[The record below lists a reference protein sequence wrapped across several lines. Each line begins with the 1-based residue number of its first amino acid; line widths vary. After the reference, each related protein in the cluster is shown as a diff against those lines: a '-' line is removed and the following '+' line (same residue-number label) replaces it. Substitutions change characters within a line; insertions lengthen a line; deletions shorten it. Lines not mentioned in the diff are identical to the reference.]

1 MIAVVPGWL
10 TDTGTIAAVFVAVSS
25 ALAVGWRGA
34 LKVRRHAD
42 AVIDEHLTEIRADL
56 TSALVEL
63 RPNHSTS
70 LRDAVDRI
78 EDAVGLMDRRIARC
92 EEELV
97 AQSDRNNQGREGKID
112 RRKPK

>member
-1 MIAVVPGWL
+1 MIAVIPEWV
-10 TDTGTIAAVFVAVSS
+10 TDTGVLAAVFVSICS

-56 TSALVEL
+56 TAALTEL

-70 LRDAVDRI
+70 LRDVVDRI
-78 EDAVGLMDRRIARC
+78 EASQEIMDRRVARC
-92 EEELV
+92 EKELM
-97 AQSDRNNQGREGKID
+97 AQSDRNEQAREGTID
-112 RRKPK
+112 RRKPE

>member
-1 MIAVVPGWL
+1 MVPGWI
-10 TDTGTIAAVFVAVSS
+10 TDTGVMAAVFVSVCS

-42 AVIDEHLTEIRADL
+42 SLIETHLLELRADV
-56 TSALVEL
+56 SAALVEL

-78 EDAVGLMDRRIARC
+78 ENSQIDLTRRVARC

-97 AQSDRNNQGREGKID
+97 AQSDRNDQAREGKID
-112 RRKPK
+112 RRKPR

>member
-1 MIAVVPGWL
+1 MIALVPGWL
-10 TDTGTIAAVFVAVSS
+10 TDTGTIAAAFVAVSS

-42 AVIDEHLTEIRADL
+42 SLIETHLLELRADV
-56 TSALVEL
+56 SAALVEL

-78 EDAVGLMDRRIARC
+78 ENSQIDLTRRVARC

-97 AQSDRNNQGREGKID
+97 AQSDRNEQAREGKID
-112 RRKPK
+112 RRKPR

>member
-1 MIAVVPGWL
+1 MVPEWF
-10 TDTGTIAAVFVAVSS
+10 TDTGTIAATLVAISA

-34 LKVRRHAD
+34 TKVRRHAD
-42 AVIDEHLTEIRADL
+42 ALIEGHLVGIRADVNA
-56 TSALVEL
+56 ALVEL

-78 EDAVGLMDRRIARC
+78 ESSIILMDRRIGRC

-97 AQSDRNNQGREGKID
+97 AQSDRNEAARIGTID

>member
-1 MIAVVPGWL
+1 MVPGWL

-25 ALAVGWRGA
+25 ALAVGWRA
-34 LKVRRHAD
+34 AVRVRRHAD
-42 AVIDEHLTEIRADL
+42 AVIEGHLLGLRADL
-56 TSALVEL
+56 SAALVEL

-78 EDAVGLMDRRIARC
+78 EASVVVMDRRIGRC

-97 AQSDRNNQGREGKID
+97 AQSDRNNRGREGSID

>member
-56 TSALVEL
+56 TAALVEL